1 MKEFEGTI
9 SMTHEELI
17 KVVQNAT
24 RIGGC
29 LASIYGLLEG
39 IGETDDDRR
48 EFVEKIEKA
57 GEAINDVGKTSAQVI
72 DDLIEKKLQERDNEQ
87 RNKN

>member
-9 SMTHEELI
+9 SVTYEELI
-17 KVVQNAT
+17 KVVQNST

-39 IGETDDDRR
+39 IGEIDDDRK
-48 EFVEKIEKA
+48 EFVEKMEKA
-57 GEAINDVGKTSAQVI
+57 GEAINDVSKTSAQVI